1 MLRLRGFSRR
11 RHLFE
16 GNCCGCR
23 HFHRRGN
30 VCGNVVLSYLNV
42 ANSMDTWNQVLE
54 IVEKRINQQSYN
66 TWFKPTQ
73 LIKYDEKAL
82 YIRVPNAFFQDW
94 LNEHIDVVL
103 DAAKLAGL
111 GEINVV
117 YIAEKPPLSS
127 GEPPLQGQLDF
138 ESIDNTLNP
147 KYTFDTFVVG
157 SSNQFAHAAA
167 LAVGEKPSKAYN
179 PLFMYGGVGLG
190 KTHLMH
196 AIGHMIKLWNKQLRL
211 TYISTEKF
219 TNELINAIRYDKLL
233 SFRERYRNN
242 DVLLIDDIQ
251 FIAGKERTQEEFFH
265 TFNSLYDTQKQII
278 ISADCPPREIPTLE
292 ERLHSRFEWGLIADI
307 QPPDLET
314 KVAIIKKKAER
325 QNIVLPDTVA
335 LYIASKI
342 KSNIRELEG
351 ALIRL
356 IAYCSL
362 TGSEI
367 TLPMAQETLRDI
379 LAPGE
384 KAVTVEMIQKTIAD
398 HFAMRVHELKSK
410 NNSKSV
416 ALPRQ
421 ICMYLCKKVT
431 GLSLPQI
438 GREFGNKHHTTV
450 LHSINKIER
459 LRQEDREL
467 NRTIQSF
474 LDSFK

>member
-1 MLRLRGFSRR
+1 
-11 RHLFE
+11 
-16 GNCCGCR
+16 
-23 HFHRRGN
+23 
-30 VCGNVVLSYLNV
+30 
-42 ANSMDTWNQVLE
+42 MDTWQQVLD
-54 IVEKRINQQSYN
+54 IVEKKINQQSYN

-73 LIKYDEKAL
+73 LIKHDDKAL

-94 LNEHIDVVL
+94 LNDHIDVVL
-103 DAAKLAGL
+103 EAAKIAGI
-111 GEINVV
+111 GDISVI
-117 YIAEKPPLSS
+117 YITEKAPAEAGDPSA
-127 GEPPLQGQLDF
+127 QGRLDF

-147 KYTFDTFVVG
+147 KYTFDSFVVG
-157 SSNQFAHAAA
+157 YSNQFVHAAA
-167 LAVGEKPSKAYN
+167 LAVAERPSKAYN

-196 AIGHMIKLWNKQLRL
+196 AIGQLVKLHNKQLRL

-219 TNELINAIRYDKLL
+219 TNELISAIRYDKLL

-251 FIAGKERTQEEFFH
+251 FIAGKERTQQEFFH
-265 TFNSLYDTQKQII
+265 TFNSLYDMHKQII
-278 ISADCPPREIPTLE
+278 ISADCPPKEIPTLE

-314 KVAIIKKKAER
+314 KVAIIKKKAEQ
-325 QNIVLPDTVA
+325 QNIILPDNVA

-351 ALIRL
+351 ALVRL

-362 TGSEI
+362 TGSQI

-379 LAPGE
+379 LAPGD
-384 KAVTVEMIQKTIAD
+384 KAVSIEMIQKTIAD
-398 HFAMRVHELKSK
+398 HFGMRVQELKSK

-421 ICMYLCKKVT
+421 ICMYLCKKLT
-431 GLSLPQI
+431 GASLPQI

-450 LHSINKIER
+450 MHSVSKIEL
-459 LRQEDREL
+459 LRQQDKEMAKS
-467 NRTIQSF
+467 IQTF
-474 LDSFK
+474 MDSFR

>member
-1 MLRLRGFSRR
+1 
-11 RHLFE
+11 
-16 GNCCGCR
+16 
-23 HFHRRGN
+23 
-30 VCGNVVLSYLNV
+30 
-42 ANSMDTWNQVLE
+42 MDTWQQVLS
-54 IVEKRINQQSYN
+54 IVEKKINPQSYN

-73 LIKYDEKAL
+73 LLKHEGRAL
-82 YIRVPNAFFQDW
+82 YVRVPNAFFQDW
-94 LNEHIDVVL
+94 LNDHIDVVI
-103 DAAKLAGL
+103 DAARLAGI
-111 GEINVV
+111 GEIDVV
-117 YIAEKPPLSS
+117 YITEHAAVTTPAAAS
-127 GEPPLQGQLDF
+127 QGQLDF

-167 LAVGEKPSKAYN
+167 LAVGERPSKAYN

-196 AIGHMIKLWNKQLRL
+196 AIGQMIKLNNKQLRL
-211 TYISTEKF
+211 AYVSTEKF

-265 TFNSLYDTQKQII
+265 TFNALYDTHKQII

-314 KVAIIKKKAER
+314 KVAILKTKAER
-325 QNIVLPDTVA
+325 QNIALPDNVA

-367 TLPMAQETLRDI
+367 TLPRAQETLRD
-379 LAPGE
+379 LLSAGE
-384 KAVTVEMIQKTIAD
+384 KAISVEMIQKTIAD
-398 HFAMRVHELKSK
+398 YFGMRVHELKSK
-410 NNSKSV
+410 NNSKAV
-416 ALPRQ
+416 TLPRQ
-421 ICMYLCKKVT
+421 IAMYLSKKLT
-431 GLSLPQI
+431 GLSLPHI

-450 LHSINKIER
+450 IHSINKIEQ
-459 LRQEDREL
+459 LRQDDKEL
-467 NRTIQSF
+467 NRLLQSF
-474 LDSFK
+474 MDSFK

>member
-1 MLRLRGFSRR
+1 MTKLD
-11 RHLFE
+11 
-16 GNCCGCR
+16 
-23 HFHRRGN
+23 
-30 VCGNVVLSYLNV
+30 VWQ
-42 ANSMDTWNQVLE
+42 TVLE
-54 IVEKRINQQSYN
+54 IVEKKVNQQSFN

-73 LIKYDEKAL
+73 LIKYDDKAL
-82 YIRVPNAFFQDW
+82 YVRVPNAFFQDW
-94 LNEHIDVVL
+94 LNDHIDVVV
-103 DAAKLAGL
+103 DAARQAEL

-117 YIAEKPPLSS
+117 YITEKIPVEVAASS
-127 GEPPLQGQLDF
+127 QGRLDF
-138 ESIDNTLNP
+138 DSVDNTLNP

-167 LAVGEKPSKAYN
+167 LAVAERPSKAYN
-179 PLFMYGGVGLG
+179 PLFLYGGVGLG

-196 AIGHMIKLWNKQLRL
+196 AIGHTIKLNNKTLRL

-219 TNELINAIRYDKLL
+219 TNEVINAIRYDKML
-233 SFRERYRNN
+233 SFKERYRNN

-265 TFNSLYDTQKQII
+265 TFNSLYDTHKQII
-278 ISADCPPREIPTLE
+278 ISADCPPREIPTIE

-325 QNIVLPDTVA
+325 QNISIPDNVA

-351 ALIRL
+351 ALVRL
-356 IAYCSL
+356 IAFCSL
-362 TGSEI
+362 KGSEI
-367 TLPMAQETLRDI
+367 TLVMAQETLHDI
-379 LAPGE
+379 LGPGE
-384 KAVTVEMIQKTIAD
+384 KTITIEMIQKMIAD
-398 HFAMRVHELKSK
+398 HFKMRVHDLKSK

-416 ALPRQ
+416 AEPRQ
-421 ICMYLCKKVT
+421 ICMYLCKQLT
-431 GLSLPQI
+431 GASLPQI

-450 LHSINKIER
+450 LHSVNKIEE
-459 LRQEDREL
+459 LRQQDREL
-467 NRTIQSF
+467 NKQIQVF

>member
-1 MLRLRGFSRR
+1 
-11 RHLFE
+11 
-16 GNCCGCR
+16 
-23 HFHRRGN
+23 
-30 VCGNVVLSYLNV
+30 
-42 ANSMDTWNQVLE
+42 MDNWQQVLD
-54 IVEKRINQQSYN
+54 IVEKKINQQTYN

-73 LIKYDEKAL
+73 LIKYDGRAL
-82 YIRVPNAFFQDW
+82 YVRVPNAFFQDW
-94 LNEHIDVVL
+94 LNDHIDVVIE
-103 DAAKLAGL
+103 AAKLAGL
-111 GEINVV
+111 GDISVV
-117 YIAEKPPLSS
+117 YITEKTPEVSTESPS
-127 GEPPLQGQLDF
+127 QGNLDF

-147 KYTFDTFVVG
+147 KYTFDSFVVG

-167 LAVGEKPSKAYN
+167 MAVADKPSKAYN

-196 AIGHMIKLWNKQLRL
+196 AIGQTIKLHNRQLKL

-219 TNELINAIRYDKLL
+219 TNELINAIRYDKMLG
-233 SFRERYRNN
+233 FRERYRNN

-314 KVAIIKKKAER
+314 KVAILKKKASR
-325 QNIVLPDTVA
+325 QEIALPDTVA

-351 ALIRL
+351 ALVRL
-356 IAYCSL
+356 IAFCSL
-362 TGSEI
+362 RGSEI
-367 TLPMAQETLRDI
+367 TLQMAQETLRDL

-384 KAVTVEMIQKTIAD
+384 KAVTIEMIQKTIAD
-398 HFAMRVHELKSK
+398 HFGMRVQELKSK

-421 ICMYLCKKVT
+421 ICMYLCKKLT
-431 GLSLPQI
+431 GASLPQI
-438 GREFGNKHHTTV
+438 GRDFGNKHHTTV
-450 LHSINKIER
+450 LHSINKIEQM
-459 LRQEDREL
+459 RQEDREVKKIIE
-467 NRTIQSF
+467 TF

>member
-1 MLRLRGFSRR
+1 M
-11 RHLFE
+11 
-16 GNCCGCR
+16 N
-23 HFHRRGN
+23 
-30 VCGNVVLSYLNV
+30 
-42 ANSMDTWNQVLE
+42 TWQQVLD
-54 IVEKRINQQSYN
+54 IVEKKVNQQSYN

-73 LIKYDEKAL
+73 LIKHDDKAL
-82 YIRVPNAFFQDW
+82 YVRVPNPFFQDW
-94 LNEHIDVVL
+94 LNDHIDVVL
-103 DAAKLAGL
+103 DAARQAGL
-111 GEINVV
+111 ENISVV
-117 YIAEKPPLSS
+117 YITESISPESVASPT
-127 GEPPLQGQLDF
+127 QGRLDF

-147 KYTFDTFVVG
+147 KYTFETFVVG

-167 LAVGEKPSKAYN
+167 LAVADKPSKAYN
-179 PLFMYGGVGLG
+179 PLFLYGGVGLG

-196 AIGHMIKLWNKQLRL
+196 AIGHMIKLNNRQLRL

-219 TNELINAIRYDKLL
+219 TNEVINAIRYDKML
-233 SFRERYRNN
+233 SFKERYRNN

-325 QNIVLPDTVA
+325 QNITIPDNVA

-342 KSNIRELEG
+342 RSNIRELEG
-351 ALIRL
+351 ALVRL
-356 IAYCSL
+356 IAFCSL
-362 TGSEI
+362 KGSEI
-367 TLPMAQETLRDI
+367 TLQLAQETLHDI
-379 LAPGE
+379 LSPGE
-384 KAVTVEMIQKTIAD
+384 KTVTIEMIQKMIAD
-398 HFAMRVHELKSK
+398 HFKMRVQDLKSK

-421 ICMYLCKKVT
+421 ICMYLCKELT
-431 GLSLPQI
+431 GASLPQI

-450 LHSINKIER
+450 LHSISKIKKLCEV
-459 LRQEDREL
+459 DREL
-467 NRTIQSF
+467 SKQIQTF
-474 LDSFK
+474 IDSFK

>member
-1 MLRLRGFSRR
+1 M
-11 RHLFE
+11 
-16 GNCCGCR
+16 N
-23 HFHRRGN
+23 
-30 VCGNVVLSYLNV
+30 
-42 ANSMDTWNQVLE
+42 TWQQVLD
-54 IVEKRINQQSYN
+54 IVEKKVNQQSYN

-73 LIKYDEKAL
+73 LIKHDDKAL
-82 YIRVPNAFFQDW
+82 YVRVPNPFFQDW
-94 LNEHIDVVL
+94 LNDHIDVVL
-103 DAAKLAGL
+103 DAARQAGL
-111 GEINVV
+111 EDVSVV
-117 YIAEKPPLSS
+117 YITESISPESVASPT
-127 GEPPLQGQLDF
+127 QGRLDF

-147 KYTFDTFVVG
+147 KYTFETFVVG

-167 LAVGEKPSKAYN
+167 LAVADKPSKAYN
-179 PLFMYGGVGLG
+179 PLFLYGGVGLG

-196 AIGHMIKLWNKQLRL
+196 AIGHMIKLNNRQLRL

-219 TNELINAIRYDKLL
+219 TNEVINAIRYDKML
-233 SFRERYRNN
+233 SFKERYRNN

-325 QNIVLPDTVA
+325 QHITIPDNVA

-342 KSNIRELEG
+342 RSNIRELEG
-351 ALIRL
+351 ALVRL
-356 IAYCSL
+356 IAFCSL
-362 TGSEI
+362 KGSEI
-367 TLPMAQETLRDI
+367 TLQLAQETLHDI
-379 LAPGE
+379 LSPGE
-384 KAVTVEMIQKTIAD
+384 KTVTIEMIQKMIAD
-398 HFAMRVHELKSK
+398 HFKMRVQDLKSK

-421 ICMYLCKKVT
+421 ICMYLCKELT
-431 GLSLPQI
+431 GASLPQI

-450 LHSINKIER
+450 LHSISKIKKLCEV
-459 LRQEDREL
+459 DREL
-467 NRTIQSF
+467 SKQIQTF
-474 LDSFK
+474 IDSFK